1 MCDKVVNTYP
11 STIKFVPEFFMIQ
24 MIEMCDEAVNS
35 WFFLVDSI
43 SDWYKTQEMC
53 DRSVSDDPFL
63 IVYCLYEYTTQRMC
77 GKTVDDSLAA
87 LKLIPD

>member
-43 SDWYKTQEMC
+43 SDWW
-53 DRSVSDDPFL
+53 SFF
-63 IVYCLYEYTTQRMC
+63 
-77 GKTVDDSLAA
+77 DSILPWWIYNS
-87 LKLIPD
+87 KNVW